1 MANCNLNLPCSQ
13 TAPSDPVTHKYVL
26 EINTA
31 VGDIGGAIVG
41 NCETGVAISGN
52 ALNATGTA
60 IGIGVSATTQSGNA
74 GEFQSVRAIGVVG
87 SAGLPDGGNPDFQ
100 GIGVQGNSTG
110 GTAVQG
116 NSTGGTAVQGN
127 STGGTAVQGNST
139 GGTAGLF
146 TNSIAE
152 DLTANN
158 NPALDVGT
166 TGTGVAASVHID
178 NVSSSAFA
186 LEATTAGTASA
197 AYFSNP
203 KGGDEA
209 TIWVVPP
216 QPGGNAAF
224 LFGNVDVLGTLN
236 AEAKNFVI
244 DHPLDPANKYLTYAS
259 IESSEQACVYSG
271 NIVLDDK
278 GEAVVNLP
286 VWVEA
291 LNEDFRYQLTCVGR
305 SAPVYIADEVANNQF
320 CIGGGTDLACLVV
333 GSEVPSELNVFETVD
348 CIVEEGSKRS
358 ESRQRCRTLR
368 P

>member
-110 GTAVQG
+110 GTA
-116 NSTGGTAVQGN
+116 
-127 STGGTAVQGNST
+127 
-139 GGTAGLF
+139 GLF

-158 NPALDVGT
+158 NPA
-166 TGTGVAASVHID
+166 
-178 NVSSSAFA
+178 
-186 LEATTAGTASA
+186 
-197 AYFSNP
+197 P
-203 KGGDEA
+203 RRR
-209 TIWVVPP
+209 
-216 QPGGNAAF
+216 
-224 LFGNVDVLGTLN
+224 
-236 AEAKNFVI
+236 
-244 DHPLDPANKYLTYAS
+244 
-259 IESSEQACVYSG
+259 
-271 NIVLDDK
+271 DD
-278 GEAVVNLP
+278 
-286 VWVEA
+286 WH
-291 LNEDFRYQLTCVGR
+291 RCR
-305 SAPVYIADEVANNQF
+305 
-320 CIGGGTDLACLVV
+320 CIC
-333 GSEVPSELNVFETVD
+333 SH
-348 CIVEEGSKRS
+348 
-358 ESRQRCRTLR
+358 RQREQLCLR
-368 P
+368 PRSYDGWHRLCRLLL